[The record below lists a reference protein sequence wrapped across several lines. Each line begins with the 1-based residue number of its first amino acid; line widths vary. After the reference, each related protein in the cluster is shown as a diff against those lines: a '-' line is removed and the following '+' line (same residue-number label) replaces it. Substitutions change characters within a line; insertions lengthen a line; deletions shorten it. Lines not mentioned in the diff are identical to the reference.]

1 MAVVSG
7 PANAV
12 VRLPAPWSLKQA
24 SICARTL
31 KPIQSDTTTEFIK
44 LCYGG

>member
-1 MAVVSG
+1 MV
-7 PANAV
+7 P
-12 VRLPAPWSLKQA
+12 QA
-24 SICARTL
+24 SIYLCENT

>member
-1 MAVVSG
+1 MV
-7 PANAV
+7 P
-12 VRLPAPWSLKQA
+12 QA
-24 SICARTL
+24 SIYLRERTL